1 MHNSYSSL
9 IRMSELA
16 TVKDREG
23 YLPLSPASVW
33 RLAKSEGSKF
43 PKPFKLGNRT
53 TVWRISEI
61 DEWVESKQKG
71 DIK

>member
-1 MHNSYSSL
+1 
-9 IRMSELA
+9 MSELA

-33 RLAKSEGSKF
+33 RLTKSEDSKF

-61 DEWVESKQKG
+61 DAWVASKQKG
-71 DIK
+71 EFR